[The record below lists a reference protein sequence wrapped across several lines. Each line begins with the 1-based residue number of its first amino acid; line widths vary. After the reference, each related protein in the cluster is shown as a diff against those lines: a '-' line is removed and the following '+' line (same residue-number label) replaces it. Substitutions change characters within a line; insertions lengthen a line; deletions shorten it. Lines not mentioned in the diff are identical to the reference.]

1 MKEILVYLFKIF
13 DLNELMGMIVWF
25 LYIYL
30 FEGFIGYREKKEEDI
45 VESEFLYYIIGKD

>member
-1 MKEILVYLFKIF
+1 
-13 DLNELMGMIVWF
+13 MGMILWF

-30 FEGFIGYREKKEEDI
+30 FEGFICYREKKEEDI

>member
-13 DLNELMGMIVWF
+13 DLNELMGMILWF